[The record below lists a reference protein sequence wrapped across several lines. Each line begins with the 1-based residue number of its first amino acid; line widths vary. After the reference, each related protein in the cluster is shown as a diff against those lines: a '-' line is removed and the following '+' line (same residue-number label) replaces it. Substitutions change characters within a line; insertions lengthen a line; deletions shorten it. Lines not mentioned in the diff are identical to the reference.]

1 MTGTLGGALEARG
14 IPAAEDYLSSDTIGE
29 IERENNVLVIKRIHI
44 VYNLTID
51 TTLADDKADAIQR
64 VMNIHADACPVHK
77 SIGDSIDITT
87 ELNLIKT

>member
-14 IPAAEDYLSSDTIGE
+14 IPAAEDHLSSDTIGE

-51 TTLADDKADAIQR
+51 TTLADEKADAIQR